1 VGSMLSF
8 FFVDTIGGGTVE
20 DGRTAATTTLIVLG
34 LCFILLLERGPGRE
48 HITIQS
54 YMLAM
59 IAGLG
64 ALYAAILAIE
74 PVRTFFELEIL
85 TAGNWF
91 LALLSVALGLLVAAA
106 GWRLPYIQ
114 ELEEPE
120 GEAQPDDD
128 VPGPTHTPR
137 TEDFARVRE
146 R

>member
-1 VGSMLSF
+1 
-8 FFVDTIGGGTVE
+8 
-20 DGRTAATTTLIVLG
+20 
-34 LCFILLLERGPGRE
+34 
-48 HITIQS
+48 
-54 YMLAM
+54 M

-91 LALLSVALGLLVAAA
+91 LALLSVAIGLLVAAA

-114 ELEEPE
+114 ELEAPPD
-120 GEAQPDDD
+120 EAPPDDG
-128 VPGPTHTPR
+128 VPAPTHTPR

-146 R
+146 SHE